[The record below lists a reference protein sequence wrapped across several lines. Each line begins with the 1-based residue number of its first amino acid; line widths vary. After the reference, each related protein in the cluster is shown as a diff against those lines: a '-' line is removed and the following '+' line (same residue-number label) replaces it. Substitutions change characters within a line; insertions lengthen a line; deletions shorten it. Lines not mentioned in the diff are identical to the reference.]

1 MFGALLALAGCSQEP
16 PPLPPAE
23 LVSTTGEVQLLRL
36 WSSNIGES
44 GRGLFEP
51 LALDDVIIAAN
62 REGRITALAKDSGL
76 RRWRSELGVRLI
88 SGVGGNAER
97 IFVSDK
103 NAIVHALDPASGDQ
117 IWQAQASSEVLMPVV
132 AGFEAAVVRS
142 ADGRVVVLELD
153 DGSERW
159 IQSETPPALT
169 LNGYSRPLLVSGG
182 LLMGLDDGRV
192 VALELATGRL
202 IWETV
207 LSVPSGRSEIER
219 LVDIDADI
227 AIDNEGIY
235 VANYQG
241 RAARLEPARGQ
252 IVWSSAMSAGAGIAL
267 NDSGLIVV
275 NEDNSVIKLDKET
288 GQEVWRNDSMP
299 GRHLSPPAFTPQGDI
314 VVGDVEG
321 YVHVLDKDSG
331 ESLGRARPSKK
342 AIIARPLIVEETMYL
357 QASDGVVAAYRF
369 SR

>member
-1 MFGALLALAGCSQEP
+1 MP
-16 PPLPPAE
+16 
-23 LVSTTGEVQLLRL
+23 
-36 WSSNIGES
+36 S
-44 GRGLFEP
+44 GFL
-51 LALDDVIIAAN
+51 
-62 REGRITALAKDSGL
+62 
-76 RRWRSELGVRLI
+76 
-88 SGVGGNAER
+88 
-97 IFVSDK
+97 
-103 NAIVHALDPASGDQ
+103 
-117 IWQAQASSEVLMPVV
+117 V

-267 NDSGLIVV
+267 TVTAGIH
-275 NEDNSVIKLDKET
+275 T
-288 GQEVWRNDSMP
+288 A
-299 GRHLSPPAFTPQGDI
+299 GRYCG
-314 VVGDVEG
+314 G
-321 YVHVLDKDSG
+321 
-331 ESLGRARPSKK
+331 
-342 AIIARPLIVEETMYL
+342 
-357 QASDGVVAAYRF
+357 
-369 SR
+369 